1 MYQAPVQNT
10 TKISFKLQSKLV
22 NENDEE
28 MVVDISEQEE
38 NDELNEDEEYG
49 NEDGLLRN
57 NDVVVR
63 LNTGSNKVQS
73 KQRKLKK

>member
-1 MYQAPVQNT
+1 M
-10 TKISFKLQSKLV
+10 
-22 NENDEE
+22 NEDDEE

-49 NEDGLLRN
+49 NEDGQMRN

-63 LNTGSNKVQS
+63 LNTGANKGQS
-73 KQRKLKK
+73 KQRKLKKQPSTT